1 MSSNTW
7 AIIINP
13 QSGASKT
20 KKRWREIDA
29 KLRAM
34 EVDFSL
40 HWTASSGH
48 AVEIAQQCRAKGYT
62 KFFAIGGD
70 GTIQEVVNG
79 ALTQGYSDEFV
90 FGALPMGTGNDWMR
104 QYISKASI
112 ADYLSALKE
121 KNLFEQDLGI
131 VQGEQGT
138 GRYFINFFGA
148 GFDSQVILESVKYK
162 KWGAIAYKLG
172 LLSALWNYKSPM
184 GKISNNNRDLY
195 QGRLFMMIASI
206 GPYAGGGMQLC
217 PSAVNN
223 DGILDLTYIEHLGR
237 LNVIANT
244 GRLKT
249 GSIIHHSKVHTHRG
263 NSFIIENLSS
273 LEQTALRGEIDGEY
287 LGEGPFN
294 VGLAPFK
301 LRLSLPASVS

>member
-13 QSGASKT
+13 QSGAGKT
-20 KKRWREIDA
+20 KKKWRQIDA
-29 KLRAM
+29 ELQGL
-34 EVDFSL
+34 EVDYNL
-40 HWTASSGH
+40 HWTESAGH
-48 AVEIAQQCRAKGYT
+48 AIEIAQQCRSNGYT

-79 ALTQGYSDEFV
+79 AFAQGYSDEFV

-104 QYISKASI
+104 QYVGKASI
-112 ADYLSALKE
+112 AHYLSALKE
-121 KNLFEQDLGI
+121 TNHFEQDLGM
-131 VQGEQGT
+131 VKSDGGKS
-138 GRYFINFFGA
+138 RYFINFFGA

-162 KWGAIAYKLG
+162 RWGAVAYEMG

-184 GKISNNNRDLY
+184 GKILKNDQILY
-195 QGRLFMMIASI
+195 HGKLYMMIASI
-206 GPYAGGGMQLC
+206 GRYAGGGMQLC
-217 PSAVNN
+217 PAAVNN
-223 DGILDLTYIEHLGR
+223 DGILDLTYIEHLGK

-244 GRLKT
+244 RRLKT

-263 NSFIIENLSS
+263 TSFRIENKST

-287 LGEGPFN
+287 FGDGPFA
-294 VGLAPFK
+294 VTLAPFP
-301 LRLSLPASVS
+301 LRLSLPVSAS

>member
-13 QSGASKT
+13 QSGAGKT
-20 KKRWREIDA
+20 KKKWRQINAE
-29 KLRAM
+29 LQGL
-34 EVDFSL
+34 EVDYTL
-40 HWTASSGH
+40 HWTESAGH

-79 ALTQGYSDEFV
+79 AFAQGYSDEFV

-112 ADYLSALKE
+112 ADYLSALKK

-131 VQGEQGT
+131 VQSEGGKS
-138 GRYFINFFGA
+138 RYFINFFGA

-162 KWGAIAYKLG
+162 RWGAVAYEMG

-184 GKISNNNRDLY
+184 GKISTNDQSLY
-195 QGRLFMMIASI
+195 QGRLYMMIASI

-217 PSAVNN
+217 PAAINN

-244 GRLKT
+244 RRLKT

-263 NSFIIENLSS
+263 NSFIIENQST

-287 LGEGPFN
+287 FGDGPFT

-301 LRLSLPASVS
+301 LKLSLPANAS

>member
-1 MSSNTW
+1 MSSSTW

-13 QSGASKT
+13 QSGGGKT
-20 KKRWREIDA
+20 KKRWA
-29 KLRAM
+29 KINAELKTM
-34 EVDFSL
+34 NVDYNL
-40 HWTASSGH
+40 HWSESSGH
-48 AVEIAQQCRAKGYT
+48 AVEIAQQCRAEGYT

-79 ALTQGYSDEFV
+79 VLAQGYSDQFV

-112 ADYLSALKE
+112 ADYLSALEE
-121 KNLFEQDLGI
+121 KHLFDQDLG
-131 VQGEQGT
+131 VVHSQSGKS
-138 GRYFINFFGA
+138 RYFINFFGA
-148 GFDSQVILESVKYK
+148 GFDAQVILESVKYK
-162 KWGAIAYKLG
+162 RWGAVAYELG
-172 LLSALWNYKSPM
+172 LLSALWNYKSPT
-184 GKISNNNRDLY
+184 GKISRKDQDVY
-195 QGRLFMMIASI
+195 HGRLFMMIASI

-217 PSAVNN
+217 PAAVNN

-244 GRLKT
+244 RRLKT

-263 NSFIIENLSS
+263 DSFTIENLSS
-273 LEQTALRGEIDGEY
+273 LSHTALRGEIDGEY
-287 LGEGPFN
+287 FGDGPFT

-301 LRLSLPASVS
+301 LRLSLPAIAS